1 MKEASEADF
10 KKSGGSCSL
19 VPKAGWASSV
29 RVFIDRVDLYVPEGR
44 RGVAQSG
51 QRICFGYRGP

>member
-1 MKEASEADF
+1 MKENCKNF
-10 KKSGGSCSL
+10 L
-19 VPKAGWASSV
+19 KAV
-29 RVFIDRVDLYVPEGR
+29 VLFFMDRVDPYVLRGR